1 MDEEVD
7 DEDWD
12 DDDWDDE
19 DEDEDEDDSNVLPW
33 MTRLRDCARD
43 WATL

>member
-19 DEDEDEDDSNVLPW
+19 DEDEDGSSVLPW
-33 MTRLRDCARD
+33 MISLRDCARD